1 MKWYEKYRTL
11 IVEIIAILFILLFV
25 YAGLTKFLEGHLFY
39 DNIRNSPILGGTA
52 IASFASCMIPSAE
65 LLVAV
70 LLIWNKTR
78 LIGLYGALG
87 LMSLFTLYTVV
98 IVFFSPYI
106 PCSCGG
112 VISLLSWD
120 QHLVFNTVF
129 LILAILGVV
138 QSLKAQRK
146 LKDMKNMKFSR

>member
-1 MKWYEKYRTL
+1 MKRQEKCRTL
-11 IVEIIAILFILLFV
+11 IVESISILFILLFV

-52 IASFASCMIPSAE
+52 IASLASWIIPSAE
-65 LLVAV
+65 LLVPV
-70 LLIWNKTR
+70 LLIWHKTK

-87 LMSLFTLYTVV
+87 LMSLFTVYTVA

-112 VISLLSWD
+112 VISLFSWD
-120 QHLVFNTVF
+120 QHLIFNTIF
-129 LILAILGVV
+129 LLLAILGVV
-138 QSLKAQRK
+138 QAHKEQRISK
-146 LKDMKNMKFSR
+146 EMKNMKFSC